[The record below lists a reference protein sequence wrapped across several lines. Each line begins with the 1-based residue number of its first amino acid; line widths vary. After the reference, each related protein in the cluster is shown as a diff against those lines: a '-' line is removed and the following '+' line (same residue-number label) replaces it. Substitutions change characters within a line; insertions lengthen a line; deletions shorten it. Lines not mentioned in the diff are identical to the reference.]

1 MKHVSEVGA
10 APEGARL
17 PLNVHYDAPELAT
30 TCDELE
36 TLPVFFVAAQ
46 SHTEL
51 PVIGLSSNY
60 FSVAPEF
67 PHFLLRAEAAIRD
80 GGHTAARLEASP
92 NAATFYL
99 HRGYLPSEART
110 DDGALP
116 LSKRLSPHPPQ
127 RPAGSAGG

>member
-17 PLNVHYDAPELAT
+17 PLNVHFHDPELST

-67 PHFLLRAEAAIRD
+67 PHFLLRAEAANTDLAREIIFKTPAHFCKSSAVFDSRQKVTELSRD
-80 GGHTAARLEASP
+80 V
-92 NAATFYL
+92 
-99 HRGYLPSEART
+99 
-110 DDGALP
+110 
-116 LSKRLSPHPPQ
+116 
-127 RPAGSAGG
+127 